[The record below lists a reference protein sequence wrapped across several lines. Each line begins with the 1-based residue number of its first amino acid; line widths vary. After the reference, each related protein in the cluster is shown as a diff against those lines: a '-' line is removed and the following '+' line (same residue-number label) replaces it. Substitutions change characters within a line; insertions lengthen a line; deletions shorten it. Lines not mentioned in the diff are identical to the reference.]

1 MLPGALLTALAG
13 LAAHAQTSPPPQQ
26 PIQTSATK
34 LAPGDATQLEEV
46 VVVGYRASLEKSLDI
61 KKSASIV
68 LDSINAT
75 ELGRFPDA
83 DVADSLAHLPGITIN
98 RTTGGEGVKINVRGL
113 GPSYNIVSL
122 NGRILA
128 TDDDAR
134 DLAFDVLPSEV
145 ISGADVLKSSQAS
158 ALEGSIGGTVNLRT
172 ARPFD
177 NPGLQ
182 AGVHVEGNRN
192 QMTDQNGSK
201 YSGFIGLT
209 NSDNTMGFL
218 VSGVYS
224 DNKIRTDSL
233 NAYNQA
239 DWAVSTY
246 PYDAD
251 PDNPPPGTINLTAT
265 PCCITFG
272 SIFDEKK
279 RSAASGNFQWR
290 PRSDITLTADVI
302 YTHLDDPQIG
312 YNESYYFPYFTASDG
327 LPAWGVPTIQNG
339 LVTAVTVRE
348 FQPEMVNN
356 TMNRQVDT
364 WQYGL
369 NGAWDVNDRLNLAL
383 DVYRSTANRPEG
395 GADTFV
401 TAGLVSNTPYGV
413 DTLVMQDLPHSLPS
427 LNVLVPPSQLGLS
440 ACPTGTAST
449 TNPGSCSYTD
459 LMNSGYLNNNKYWST
474 HYVGLNGFSVFDQ
487 INSVALDGKFTV
499 KYGPLTRLAFGVSA
513 SQREKQ
519 RTDISNDWTNGS
531 GQYGSLYNTAGG
543 TIQPN
548 PYSFASQ
555 GFNVISMTSPPNFM
569 HGAGGY
575 YPTTLP
581 QLNTQQLMAFLKSLD
596 GKPNPGFCPDYPTC
610 AAPYTYFNFAD
621 TLPQANPFNSY
632 DVTEDTSAFYLEG
645 EFAGSNWSGNLGVRI
660 VQTKTTANYAQSV
673 PVSVWTANPNAS
685 TPTYNV
691 EYATSEQVSSSDKY
705 TLVLPSLN
713 VAYWLRPDKWQLRG
727 AVSETMARPN
737 LNQLAPNSTNNAI
750 NGEPV
755 LDYTGK
761 VGLQPIK
768 SWNGDLSLEW
778 YYAPHSALTGAVF
791 YKRVTDDI
799 YTAVYQNV
807 DLGTLQ
813 YLGGPPGTP
822 GVVGQAFP
830 WQISAPA
837 NGAKST
843 YKGVELTWQHMLANG
858 FGVYMQFTHTD
869 SDGVNQAPPTTESIS
884 LIYDKGPISAD
895 VTWDHTSSYTSA
907 CSTCTDIG
915 GWPAISDSFD
925 WMTASVHYRFGKGF
939 EAYVEGKNLTNSV
952 VHTYLNGNPL
962 LPWAPGQ
969 SVGQS
974 SSGTGSGYTSYGT
987 TYVLGFAYR
996 L

>member
-1 MLPGALLTALAG
+1 MSNTRRFIVLGLGAG
-13 LAAHAQTSPPPQQ
+13 LAAAIGSGSRAQTPP
-26 PIQTSATK
+26 A
-34 LAPGDATQLEEV
+34 DAQLEEV
-46 VVVGYRASLEKSLDI
+46 TVIGYRASLEKSLDI
-61 KKSASIV
+61 KKDASIV
-68 LDSINAT
+68 MDSINAT

-83 DVADSLAHLPGITIN
+83 DVADSLAHLPGITIT

-122 NGRILA
+122 DGRILA

-172 ARPFD
+172 ARPLD
-177 NPGLQ
+177 NPGLH
-182 AGVHVEGNRN
+182 AAAHVEGSRN
-192 QMTDQNGSK
+192 AMTDQNGSK
-201 YSGFIGLT
+201 YSAFVGMT
-209 NSDNTMGFL
+209 NSDNTLGFL

-246 PYDAD
+246 PYDD
-251 PDNPPPGTINLTAT
+251 PNGTPLVAT

-272 SIFDEKK
+272 SIYDDKK
-279 RSAASGNFQWR
+279 RSAVSGNLQWK

-327 LPAWGVPTIQNG
+327 LPAWGVPTIQDG
-339 LVTAVTVRE
+339 LVTAVNVRE

-356 TMNRQVDT
+356 TTNRKVNT
-364 WQYGL
+364 WLYGF
-369 NGAWDVNDRLNLAL
+369 NGAWEVNDRLDLAL
-383 DVYRSTANRPEG
+383 DAYRSTANRPEG
-395 GADTFV
+395 GTDTFV
-401 TAGLVSNTPYGV
+401 TAGLVSSTPYGV
-413 DTLVMQDLPHSLPS
+413 DTLIMQDLPHSLPS
-427 LNVLVPPSQLGLS
+427 LNVLVPPSQLGLTS
-440 ACPTGTAST
+440 CPTGTAST

-459 LMNSGYLNNNKYWST
+459 LMNSGYLNDNKYWST
-474 HYVGLNGFSVFDQ
+474 HYVGLNGYSVFDQ
-487 INSVALDGKFTV
+487 VNSLALDGKFKV
-499 KYGPLTRLAFGVSA
+499 EYGPLTRVLFGASV

-531 GQYGSLYNTAGG
+531 GQYGTLYNTAGG

-555 GFNVISMTSPPNFM
+555 GFNVVSMTSPVNFM

-575 YPTTLP
+575 YPSTLP
-581 QLNTQQLMAFLKSLD
+581 KLDANQLMAFLKSLD
-596 GKPNPGFCPDYPTC
+596 GKPNPLYCTSYPTDC
-610 AAPYTYFNFAD
+610 SAPYTYFNFAD

-632 DVTEDTSAFYLEG
+632 DVTEDTTAFYLEG
-645 EFAGSNWSGNLGVRI
+645 ELKGSNWSGNVGVRV

-673 PVSVWTANPNAS
+673 PLDLWTTNPNAS
-685 TPTYNV
+685 TPTYQV
-691 EYATSEQVSSSDKY
+691 DYATSEQVSSSNKY
-705 TLVLPSLN
+705 TLLLPSVN
-713 VAYWLRPDKWQLRG
+713 VAYWLQPDKWQLRG
-727 AVSETMARPN
+727 AVSETMSRPN

-755 LDYTGK
+755 LYYSGK

-768 SWNGDLSLEW
+768 SWNGDISVEW
-778 YYAPHSALTGAVF
+778 YYAPHSAVTAALF
-791 YKRVTDDI
+791 YKRVKDDI
-799 YTAVYQNV
+799 YDAVYQDV
-807 DLGTLQ
+807 DLGTVQ
-813 YLGGPPGTP
+813 CDGKPGTP
-822 GVVGQAFP
+822 GVTCDAYP
-830 WQISAPA
+830 WQISSPA

-843 YKGVELTWQHMLANG
+843 YKGYELVWQHMWANG
-858 FGVYMQFTHTD
+858 FGFYAQYTHTT
-869 SDGVNQAPPTTESIS
+869 STGGINEAPPETAS
-884 LIYDKGPISAD
+884 LSLVYDKGPISAD
-895 VTWDHTSSYTSA
+895 VTWDHTAKYTFA

-915 GWPAISDSFD
+915 GWPAISDAFD
-925 WMTASVHYRFGKGF
+925 WMTASVHYRFGDGF

-969 SVGQS
+969 QVGQS
-974 SSGTGSGYTSYGT
+974 ASGVGAGYTAYGT
-987 TYVLGFAYR
+987 TYVLGLAYR